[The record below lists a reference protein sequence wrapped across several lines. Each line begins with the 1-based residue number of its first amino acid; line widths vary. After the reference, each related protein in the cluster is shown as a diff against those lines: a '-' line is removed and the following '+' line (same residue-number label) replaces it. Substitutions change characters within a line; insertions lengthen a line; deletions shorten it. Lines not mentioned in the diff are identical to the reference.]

1 MMGGWLRR
9 LRTPV
14 MVLAL
19 LAVAAGLGWL
29 AQRHALAVDVGGGG
43 DLQLSQASRR
53 LLGRLDGPVQ
63 VTVFLPAD
71 SELRGRTEQLLK
83 RYQAAKADLDFRL
96 VDPKAKPELVRKL
109 GVTRRGE
116 AVVRYDGRR
125 EHAMAPTQARLSA
138 AMERLL
144 AGGVRYIAFLTGHG
158 ERDLLGLANFDLGQ
172 FGRRLQEKGFRLQP
186 LKLDA
191 DTGVPD
197 NTRLLVVADPQ
208 TPLGAQTRQRLAA
221 YLDRGGALLWLTDP
235 ARKAAIPVLSDLLGV
250 RRHPG
255 VIADPTAGEMLAL
268 DDPQMLLL
276 RSRDQNDRLRAED
289 SPVLLPKAAALEV
302 DPPAGWHSTMLLQT
316 SPKARLVPLAA
327 DPAGKDEAAA
337 QAGAHTVGV
346 GLSRSAADAHGTRE
360 QRVAVVGDGDFL
372 SNSYLGNAGN
382 LPVGL
387 NLVQWLTASD
397 TLLSTYQPP
406 APDQGLELSRL
417 EKAVVGLGFL
427 AVLPALLALVGAY
440 RWWALRRG

>member
-1 MMGGWLRR
+1 MTRGWLQG

-14 MVLAL
+14 LVLL
-19 LAVAAGLGWL
+19 LLSGAVALGWL
-29 AQRHALAVDVGGGG
+29 AQRYAVSVDVGAGGE
-43 DLQLSQASRR
+43 LQLSTTSRR
-53 LLGRLDGPVQ
+53 LLARLDGPVQ

-71 SELRGRTEQLLK
+71 SELRGRTERLLDAY
-83 RYQAAKADLDFRL
+83 RAAKPDMGYRV
-96 VDPKAKPELVRKL
+96 VDPKSRPELVRKL

-116 AVVRYDGRR
+116 AVIRYKGRR
-125 EHAMAPTQARLSA
+125 EHAMAPTQARISA

-158 ERDLLGLANFDLGQ
+158 ERDLLGIANFDLGQ
-172 FGRRLQEKGFRLQP
+172 FGRRLQDKGFRLQP

-191 DTGVPD
+191 DTAVPD

-208 TPLGAQTRQRLAA
+208 TPLGPQTRKALAA

-235 ARKAAIPVLSDLLGV
+235 ARNASIPALTELLGV
-250 RRHPG
+250 RRRPG

-268 DDPQMLLL
+268 DDPRMLLL
-276 RSRDQNDRLRAED
+276 RSKDQDERLRAEG

-302 DPPAGWHSTMLLQT
+302 DTPGGWRRTDLLQT
-316 SPKARLVPLAA
+316 SPKARVVPLSGAK
-327 DPAGKDEAAA
+327 DDGTGPAGVR
-337 QAGAHTVGV
+337 TVAV
-346 GLSRSAADAHGTRE
+346 GLSRAAGAAHATRE

-397 TLLSTYQPP
+397 TLLSTYQPA
-406 APDQGLELSRL
+406 APDQQLELSRP

-427 AVLPALLALVGAY
+427 AVLPLLLALIGVY
-440 RWWALRRG
+440 RWWVLRRG